1 MSLEGTSRCDG
12 EVCVKEHSSMGHCL
26 YLSRVVGKVLTVVIF
41 PSLRSGDLTIAV
53 SQVEVVF
60 PRKPFL
66 FILFINFRERE
77 L

>member
-1 MSLEGTSRCDG
+1 M
-12 EVCVKEHSSMGHCL
+12 KEHSSMGHCL

-53 SQVEVVF
+53 SQVEVVL

-66 FILFINFRERE
+66 FIYFIY
-77 L
+77 